1 MIGKVEV
8 NDPSAAALASPGQT
22 HPRFPKPSC
31 SLNNVT
37 FFGIFNEFVLE
48 SAIILIANQRGD
60 DGREARKFDEFQGR
74 IYVTLYHFSRAC
86 RDGLSQRND
95 SPVSGKRHDLF
106 LVVL

>member
-31 SLNNVT
+31 SLDDVT
-37 FFGIFNEFVLE
+37 FFWIFNEFVLE
-48 SAIILIANQRGD
+48 SAIILIGYQRGD
-60 DGREARKFDEFQGR
+60 DGRKARKLDEFQGR

-86 RDGLSQRND
+86 RDGLS
-95 SPVSGKRHDLF
+95 
-106 LVVL
+106 